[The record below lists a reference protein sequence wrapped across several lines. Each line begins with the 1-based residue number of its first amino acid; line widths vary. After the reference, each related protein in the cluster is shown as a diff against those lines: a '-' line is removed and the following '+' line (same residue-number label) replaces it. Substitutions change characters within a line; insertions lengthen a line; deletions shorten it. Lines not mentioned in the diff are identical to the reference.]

1 MIIISIPYGAIKSHR
16 YFKSSFVYIYISIP
30 YGAIKSYKMRYRQLL
45 AILFQF
51 LMVRLKAGTYTWNA
65 ETNHISI
72 PYGAIKSID
81 SKFSKTLKIV
91 FQFLMVRLKGPSTQ
105 KVRPE
110 AFHFNSLWCD

>member
-91 FQFLMVRLKGPSTQ
+91 FQFLMVRLKDGW
-105 KVRPE
+105 KVYI
-110 AFHFNSLWCD
+110 AIIIAYFNSLWCD